1 MQKTAELLR
10 KQIVAIFLAVVF
22 GILVT
27 AVILAAAG
35 YSPAESFAALFR
47 GIYSRPKYISNTII
61 KSTPI
66 ILTGLSV
73 AFAFKTGLFNMGAEG
88 QYIMGTIAA
97 TMAGLFLDLPPVLE
111 IPVILLAG
119 MAAGAVYGG
128 IVGVLKAKF
137 GIHEVITSI
146 MLNWI
151 ALYLNNFIVNLPAVH
166 KPNSSGTYV
175 INESGYTIFFNSWKT
190 TDAGRAFLEEHPFL
204 GEMLL
209 KTDLNAGILFAVAA
223 VLIVVYILK
232 KTSKGYQMR
241 AVGLNRDAAESAGI
255 PVNKTLIQSMLIAGA
270 ISGLAGALVITG
282 MSPHKI
288 STLAAFEN
296 NGWNGVSVALIA
308 GNSPVG
314 CLFAGLLFGGFLYG
328 GQTLQSEVGAPSEII
343 NIMLGTI
350 VFFVALSRIAV
361 ILAEKIEKRG
371 RKHAE

>member
-1 MQKTAELLR
+1 MQKIAELLR
-10 KQIVAIFLAVVF
+10 KQIVAIFLAVICGF
-22 GILVT
+22 LVT

-111 IPVILLAG
+111 IPVILIAG

-128 IVGVLKAKF
+128 IVGILKAKF

-175 INESGYTIFFNSWKT
+175 INESGYTIFFNHWKT
-190 TDAGRAFLEEHPFL
+190 TDAGRALLEEHPFF

-209 KTDLNAGILFAVAA
+209 KTDLNAGILFAVGA
-223 VLIVVYILK
+223 VLIVIYILK
-232 KTSKGYQMR
+232 KTSKGYQMQ

-255 PVNKTLIQSMLIAGA
+255 PVNKTLVQSMLIAGA

-308 GNSPVG
+308 GNSPIG

-371 RKHAE
+371 RNHAE